1 MKKRNARVFIL
12 RHLRLNLLLNIHN
25 KDRKSAQNKSI
36 PILRPGEKKINQ
48 KFGKQKKITYVVG
61 GKKNVYVKS
70 SYQLYAPEERKDLH
84 LSMGIPESYSIL
96 PPFILHVL
104 LTIED
109 FRTWPLFAIPEPR
122 NISMILNIFDVLHA
136 T

>member
-1 MKKRNARVFIL
+1 ML
-12 RHLRLNLLLNIHN
+12 
-25 KDRKSAQNKSI
+25 S
-36 PILRPGEKKINQ
+36 
-48 KFGKQKKITYVVG
+48 
-61 GKKNVYVKS
+61 
-70 SYQLYAPEERKDLH
+70 EERKMYMLKAAINYMLGKKRFTSFLWVY
-84 LSMGIPESYSIL
+84 LSPSIL

-122 NISMILNIFDVLHA
+122 NISMILNVFDVLHA